1 MSRPSI
7 RGVTISLLALFVLS
21 ACGTTGRSAD
31 YALAHTPSIDDLTDG
46 SWIAHRI
53 EDPNRD
59 IVPGSTIRLS
69 FVDHTVAA
77 NGGCN
82 ILRGPVAINDD
93 KLVVGK
99 MASTLKACQPALQAQ
114 DEWLASFLTSS
125 PTIKRQSNDLWLT
138 RDDTL
143 IHFTATDD
151 S

>member
-7 RGVTISLLALFVLS
+7 RGITMSLLALLVLS

-31 YALAHTPSIDDLTDG
+31 YALAHTPAIDDLTDG

-69 FVDHTVAA
+69 FVDQTLAA

-82 ILRGPVAINDD
+82 ILRGPAAINDD
-93 KLVVGK
+93 ELIVGK
-99 MASTLKACQPALQAQ
+99 MASTLKACEHALQAQ

-125 PTIKRQSNDLWLT
+125 PTIKHQSNDMWLT
-138 RDDTL
+138 HGDTL

-151 S
+151 N

>member
-7 RGVTISLLALFVLS
+7 RGVTSSLLALLVLS

-31 YALAHTPSIDDLTDG
+31 YALAHTPALDDLTDG
-46 SWIAHRI
+46 SWTAHRI

-59 IVPGSTIRLS
+59 IVQGSTITLS
-69 FVDHTVAA
+69 FVDHALAA

-82 ILRGPVAINDD
+82 ILRGPAAINDD

-99 MASTLKACQPALQAQ
+99 MASTLKACPEPLQAQ

-125 PTIKRQSNDLWLT
+125 PTIERQSNDLWLT

-151 S
+151 T